1 MSIDHTAYFKAH
13 AHTLAK
19 QMDSTSES
27 DSVRKTE
34 HDVSPMYKK
43 LISVAFSIARD
54 LTELQQVVHSR
65 RRGYL
70 SFNSPFLVMGEAERD
85 TFDRD
90 TKKALSQLEHAIHR
104 LSSQIAGVLTVKDEK
119 KHLSLVVES
128 LHNFLKRTAKMVT
141 DMRAIRLRSTA
152 NQQKMLR
159 LCCLVEAKQQR
170 DNERDRVTVP
180 SLGKHFSPDLSNTTL
195 KWRGNKA
202 ARNEEHNVGKENEAP
217 PSNDDS
223 HNGWDIENIIADGN
237 VQPDENEFSNPATLD
252 NAQLMAENERMFE
265 RFSHVHAHIEGL
277 ETQITEIQRLQEAF
291 AEKVMDQE
299 KDIEIINE
307 AALHTSENL
316 KDGNEW
322 IRQAISNSAG
332 RRVVVLF
339 CIIVITFTLL
349 FLDWYNP

>member
-141 DMRAIRLRSTA
+141 DMR
-152 NQQKMLR
+152 
-159 LCCLVEAKQQR
+159 
-170 DNERDRVTVP
+170 
-180 SLGKHFSPDLSNTTL
+180 
-195 KWRGNKA
+195 
-202 ARNEEHNVGKENEAP
+202 
-217 PSNDDS
+217 
-223 HNGWDIENIIADGN
+223 
-237 VQPDENEFSNPATLD
+237 
-252 NAQLMAENERMFE
+252 
-265 RFSHVHAHIEGL
+265 
-277 ETQITEIQRLQEAF
+277 
-291 AEKVMDQE
+291 
-299 KDIEIINE
+299 
-307 AALHTSENL
+307 
-316 KDGNEW
+316 
-322 IRQAISNSAG
+322 
-332 RRVVVLF
+332 
-339 CIIVITFTLL
+339 
-349 FLDWYNP
+349 